1 MPASIRRSV
10 SLRNTTGRG
19 SEHPKHKAATAQPD
33 SVFSPIS
40 DNIRRR
46 MNDTLTNTP
55 HPAGAIADLPRRIG
69 FWGAIAIMIGV
80 TIGTGIFRSPVS
92 VAREV
97 GTPAAALILWTA
109 GGVLSLLGA
118 FTFAEMATR
127 FPHSGGMYVF
137 LREGFGPIVA
147 FIFGWTYLL
156 LSKPSAAAAIAL
168 VFATHFNALF
178 SGTETP
184 PTLVS
189 TQITTCAVLIALT
202 LLNTFHVR
210 LGTGFAIFVTSLKVG
225 SLLLVVA
232 AALFIGG
239 GNASNFSFADAPKPL
254 WLALAP
260 AMAAVLWTYDGWN
273 DVGSVAGEIRNP
285 RTTLPRVFFWGT
297 FSITLIYVAVNLV
310 YLWVV
315 RLDEMRGLETVAPVA
330 MGRMLGPAGERIV
343 TAMIL
348 ISTLGA
354 THGAIITGA
363 RVTFAQARD
372 GLLFRVLAH
381 THRRYETPDVSLWTQ
396 CAIACLATYWLE
408 TFEALAEAFV
418 FTIWIFYGMAGAA
431 IFVMRGKAAP
441 RHSESEPIFLCPGYP
456 WVPALFVLCA
466 LVMTVLLIIEA
477 PFVRLGML
485 AVLLAGVPVYF
496 IWRRFFPPRATA
508 DVPGHGA

>member
-1 MPASIRRSV
+1 MHNTSVNEPRPA
-10 SLRNTTGRG
+10 
-19 SEHPKHKAATAQPD
+19 
-33 SVFSPIS
+33 
-40 DNIRRR
+40 
-46 MNDTLTNTP
+46 DT
-55 HPAGAIADLPRRIG
+55 IADLPRRIG

-92 VAREV
+92 VAKEV
-97 GTPAAALILWTA
+97 GTPGMALMLWAA

-168 VFATHFNALF
+168 VFAKHFNALWGWE
-178 SGTETP
+178 STAAEP
-184 PTLVS
+184 AL
-189 TQITTCAVLIALT
+189 TQITTCAVLILLT
-202 LLNTFHVR
+202 LLNTFRVQ
-210 LGTGFAIFVTSLKVG
+210 LGTRFAIFVTALKIG
-225 SLLLVVA
+225 SLLLIVGVA
-232 AALFIGG
+232 LALGPSDV
-239 GNASNFSFADAPKPL
+239 SNFSFVDAPKPL

-273 DVGSVAGEIRNP
+273 DVGSVAGEVRNP
-285 RTTLPRVFFWGT
+285 RRTLPRVFFWGT
-297 FSITLIYVAVNLV
+297 FSITLIYVAVNAV
-310 YLWVV
+310 YLWIV
-315 RLDEMRGLETVAPVA
+315 RLDEMRVLETVAPVA
-330 MGRMLGPAGERIV
+330 MGRMIGPAGEKIV

-372 GLLFRVLAH
+372 GLLFRMLAH

-396 CAIACLATYWLE
+396 CAIACLATYWFE

-418 FTIWIFYGMAGAA
+418 FTIWIFYGLAGAA
-431 IFVMRGKAAP
+431 IFVMRRNDAQPTAS
-441 RHSESEPIFLCPGYP
+441 SESVFLCPGYP
-456 WVPALFVLCA
+456 WVPALFVGCA
-466 LVMTVLLIIEA
+466 LAMTVLLMIES
-477 PFVRLGML
+477 PRDRLSML
-485 AVLLAGVPVYF
+485 AVLLAGVPVYYL
-496 IWRRFFPPRATA
+496 WRRFFPVRLPA
-508 DVPGHGA
+508 VHPNE